1 MRLNQNMESL
11 NVYKNYSKNLKTQ
24 SKVMERISSGNKI
37 NSTKDN
43 PNKMGVREGLRMQLK
58 GLQSAQKNLQD
69 GVSMIQATDGTLS
82 SINESLIRM
91 KELTVQAGGVQNE
104 SDLNIIQNEIEQ
116 IKEGIN
122 QMSSN
127 SEFNGVKLLSGDNN
141 DNNYLTHMTG
151 ANSGEDMKIPLFN
164 INTSALKDES
174 GNSLKDL
181 DITKEGGVSK
191 ALSIIDGAIQ
201 TVTSTR
207 SKYGALQNRMETTY
221 DNIDESSISL
231 VSAESRVGDADIAL
245 EMSEYA
251 RTSIISESSLAILAQ
266 TNNFPSDILRVL
278 ENMK

>member
-11 NVYKNYSKNLKTQ
+11 NVYKNYSKNLKIQ
-24 SKVMERISSGNKI
+24 SKVMERISSGSKI

-43 PNKMGVREGLRMQLK
+43 SNKMGVREGLRMQIR
-58 GLQSAQKNLQD
+58 GLQVAQKNLQD
-69 GVSMIQATDGTLS
+69 GVSMIQATDSTLS

-104 SDLNIIQNEIEQ
+104 SDLNIIQNEINQ
-116 IKEGIN
+116 IKDSIN

-127 SEFNGVKLLSGDNN
+127 SEFNGVNLLSGENN

-164 INTSALKDES
+164 INTSTLKDES

-181 DITKEGGVSK
+181 DITKDGRVSE
-191 ALSIIDGAIQ
+191 ALSIIDGAIE
-201 TVTSTR
+201 TVTSIR

-221 DNIDESSISL
+221 ENIDENTISL
-231 VSAESRVGDADIAL
+231 QSAESGISDADIAL

-251 RTSIISESSLAILAQ
+251 RTSIISESSLAILTQ
-266 TNNFPSDILRVL
+266 TNNFPKEILNILQRV
-278 ENMK
+278 

>member
-11 NVYKNYSKNLKTQ
+11 NVYKNYSKNLKIQ
-24 SKVMERISSGNKI
+24 SKVMERISSGSKI

-43 PNKMGVREGLRMQLK
+43 SNKMGVREGLRMQIK
-58 GLQSAQKNLQD
+58 GLQVAQKNLQD

-91 KELTVQAGGVQNE
+91 KELTVQAGGMQNE
-104 SDLNIIQNEIEQ
+104 SDLNIIQNEINQ
-116 IKEGIN
+116 IKDSIN

-127 SEFNGVKLLSGDNN
+127 SEFNGVNLLSGENN

-164 INTSALKDES
+164 INTSTLKDKS

-181 DITKEGGVSK
+181 DITKNGDASE
-191 ALSIIDGAIQ
+191 ALSIIDGAIE

-221 DNIDESSISL
+221 ENIEENTISL
-231 VSAESRVGDADIAL
+231 QSAESGISDADIAL

-251 RTSIISESSLAILAQ
+251 RTSIISESSLAILTQ
-266 TNNFPSDILRVL
+266 TNNFPKEILNILQRV
-278 ENMK
+278 

>member
-11 NVYKNYSKNLKTQ
+11 NVYKNYSKNLKIQ
-24 SKVMERISSGNKI
+24 SKVMERISSGSKI

-43 PNKMGVREGLRMQLK
+43 SNKMGVREGLRMQIR
-58 GLQSAQKNLQD
+58 GLQVAQKNLQD
-69 GVSMIQATDGTLS
+69 GVSMIQATDSTLS

-91 KELTVQAGGVQNE
+91 KELTVQAGGMQNE
-104 SDLNIIQNEIEQ
+104 SDLNIIQNEINQ
-116 IKEGIN
+116 IKDSIN

-127 SEFNGVKLLSGDNN
+127 SEFNGVNLLSGENN

-164 INTSALKDES
+164 INTSTLKDES

-181 DITKEGGVSK
+181 DITKDGRVSE
-191 ALSIIDGAIQ
+191 ALSIIDGAIE
-201 TVTSTR
+201 TVTSIR

-221 DNIDESSISL
+221 ENIDENTISL
-231 VSAESRVGDADIAL
+231 QSAESGISDADIAL

-251 RTSIISESSLAILAQ
+251 RTTIISESSLAILTQ
-266 TNNFPSDILRVL
+266 TNNFPKEILNILQRV
-278 ENMK
+278 